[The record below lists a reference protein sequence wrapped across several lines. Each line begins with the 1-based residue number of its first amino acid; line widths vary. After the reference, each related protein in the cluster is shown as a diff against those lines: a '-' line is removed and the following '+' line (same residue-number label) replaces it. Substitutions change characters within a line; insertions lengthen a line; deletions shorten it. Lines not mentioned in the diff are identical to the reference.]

1 MTKELTALLIL
12 TVIVISSW
20 IGWLVFERNSILSEV
35 DFSQKTIQV
44 IDPALK
50 IEVLE

>member
-12 TVIVISSW
+12 TAIVISSW
-20 IGWLVFERNSILSEV
+20 IGWVVFERSSILSET
-35 DFSQKTIQV
+35 DFSQKTVQTL
-44 IDPALK
+44 DPNLK

>member
-12 TVIVISSW
+12 TAIVISSW
-20 IGWLVFERNSILSEV
+20 IGWLGFERNSILSEV

-44 IDPALK
+44 LDPALK